1 MTTPPPLTAEPPAGT
16 ARAVRPALLVPLA
29 GEPLRD
35 EPGPGAA
42 RCLGLYAK
50 LAAGVSVVTARG
62 EDGPVGM
69 TVSAVTS
76 VSARPPLLLACLS
89 EGSRTLAAI
98 REHGAF
104 GVHLLREEQHEL
116 AVRFAS
122 PAVTAAARFAGT
134 DPAEVLGVPVLP
146 GALAWSVC
154 LLEDVR
160 GYGDHQVV
168 VGRLAAVHVGGG
180 HPLLWHDRAFRSL
193 GERRDSAARGPAAR
207 GPAPQDPSVQG
218 PPQDPS
224 ARGPASQGSAEQH
237 PAARASVPQN
247 PSARG
252 PAPQASSPQGPAGP
266 PAVPAPAGTA

>member
-1 MTTPPPLTAEPPAGT
+1 MTTPPPLTAEAPAGAAGP
-16 ARAVRPALLVPLA
+16 ARPARPTRLVRPAGRAHPVPPA
-29 GEPLRD
+29 GEPLCD

-76 VSARPPLLLACLS
+76 VSARPPLLLACLR

-98 REHGAF
+98 REHGVF

-116 AVRFAS
+116 AARFAS
-122 PAVTAAARFAGT
+122 PAVTAAGRFAGT
-134 DPAEVLGVPVLP
+134 EPAEVLGVPVLP
-146 GALAWSVC
+146 GVLAWSVC

-180 HPLLWHDRAFRSL
+180 RPLLWHDRTFRSL
-193 GERRDSAARGPAAR
+193 GERTL
-207 GPAPQDPSVQG
+207 PAPDS
-218 PPQDPS
+218 
-224 ARGPASQGSAEQH
+224 
-237 PAARASVPQN
+237 
-247 PSARG
+247 
-252 PAPQASSPQGPAGP
+252 
-266 PAVPAPAGTA
+266 TA